1 MSRPPEE
8 ARAGLLA
15 AAKVLRARGRLASER
30 QLQRQAARAA
40 ADAGALWQLLHQAQD
55 AGDTDIALAVYRDL
69 TAILEP
75 QHGAAAAEALR
86 ALAQEP
92 AAALHL
98 ADSLPAP
105 LPAPQAGI
113 PGRVAYLLN
122 YALPQVANGYT
133 LRAQAIASALKDQGL
148 DLVCLTRPGFPLD
161 RSPPRAFRTAD
172 QVAGVD
178 YLHEALPVL
187 EGFSGLSAYLTAAA
201 DTLEARL
208 RALRPQMVIAASN
221 FQTALPGLIAARRLG
236 LPFCYEVRGFWE
248 VTQLSADPGIEASLF
263 YQLQYALECR
273 TAAQSDHVFT
283 LGAAMRGEL
292 IRRGVAAERITLAPN
307 GCDTAK
313 FAPQPPSP
321 ALAARYGIAPG
332 VPVIGYIGSF
342 VQYEGLD
349 DLIRACALLQQQG
362 LDFRLLLAGGGP
374 AEADILRAAS
384 DAGLGERLILPG
396 RIPHAE
402 VNAHYSLIGIAP
414 FPRKPQPVTELVPPL
429 KPLEA
434 MAMAKAVVV
443 SSVQP
448 LAEMVADG
456 ETGLVFKKG
465 DTEDL
470 ARTLARLIA
479 DPALGTRLGQAARSW
494 AAKERSWEK
503 PAAAMAQAAM
513 QRPLDQRGRHETT
526 T

>member
-1 MSRPPEE
+1 MSRPPEKL
-8 ARAGLLA
+8 RAGLLA
-15 AAKVLRARGRLASER
+15 AAKVLRARGRPASER
-30 QLQRQAARAA
+30 QLKWQASRAT

-55 AGDTDIALAVYRDL
+55 AGDTNTALAIYRDL
-69 TAILEP
+69 TALLEL
-75 QHGAAAAEALR
+75 QHGTATAEAR
-86 ALAQEP
+86 HALAQEP

-105 LPAPQAGI
+105 PPTPQAGI

-148 DLVCLTRPGFPLD
+148 DPVCLTRPGFPLD
-161 RSPPRAFRTAD
+161 RSPPRAFRAAD
-172 QVAGVD
+172 QVAGVE

-187 EGFSGLSAYLTAAA
+187 EGFSELPAYLAAAA
-201 DTLEARL
+201 DALETRL
-208 RALRPQMVIAASN
+208 QALRPQAVIAASN
-221 FQTALPGLIAARRLG
+221 FQIALPGLIAARRLG

-248 VTQLSADPGIEASLF
+248 VTQRSADPELEAGLF
-263 YQLQYALECR
+263 YQLQYALECH
-273 TAAQSDHVFT
+273 TAAQSDHVVT
-283 LGAAMRGEL
+283 LGSAMRDEL

-313 FAPQPPSP
+313 FTPQPPDA

-349 DLIRACALLQQQG
+349 DLIRACVLLRQQG
-362 LDFRLLLAGGGP
+362 LEFRLLLVGGGP

-384 DAGLGERLILPG
+384 DADLGERLILPG
-396 RIPHAE
+396 RIPHAQ
-402 VNAHYSLIGIAP
+402 VGAHYSLISIAP

-448 LAEMVADG
+448 LAEMVAEG
-456 ETGLVFKKG
+456 ETGLVFEKG
-465 DTEDL
+465 DTEGL
-470 ARTLARLIA
+470 ARTLARLIT
-479 DPALGTRLGQAARSW
+479 DPALCTRLGLAGRSW
-494 AAKERSWEK
+494 VAKERSWEK
-503 PAAAMAQAAM
+503 TAAAMAQAAM
-513 QRPLDQRGRHETT
+513 QRPLSQRSLHESRT
-526 T
+526 